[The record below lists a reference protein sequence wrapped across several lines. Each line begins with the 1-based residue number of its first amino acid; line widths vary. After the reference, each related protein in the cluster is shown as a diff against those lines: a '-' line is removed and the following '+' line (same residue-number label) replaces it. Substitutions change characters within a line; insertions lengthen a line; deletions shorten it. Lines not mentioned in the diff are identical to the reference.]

1 MFENVA
7 NDINKN
13 YVVYG
18 LTTDMQDY
26 IKSSMES
33 LKTTPLQDV
42 LDSVEK
48 SSLLKREKNIVMFE
62 IGRIFERGR
71 YVRR

>member
-18 LTTDMQDY
+18 LTTDMQDC
-26 IKSSMES
+26 IKSSMEA

-48 SSLLKREKNIVMFE
+48 SSLIKREKNIVMFE
-62 IGRIFERGR
+62 IGRMFERGK
-71 YVRR
+71 YARR